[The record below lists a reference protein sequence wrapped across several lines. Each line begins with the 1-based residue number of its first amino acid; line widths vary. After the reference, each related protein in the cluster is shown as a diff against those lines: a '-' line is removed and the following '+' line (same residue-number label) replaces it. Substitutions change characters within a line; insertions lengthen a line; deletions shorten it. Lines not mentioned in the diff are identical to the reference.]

1 MGIVVGA
8 YVFGVLYGAKVEYD
22 LTKNQNSW
30 TDNKEEKLFYVCK
43 N

>member
-1 MGIVVGA
+1 MGTN
-8 YVFGVLYGAKVEYD
+8 VFGVLYGAKVEHD
-22 LTKNQNSW
+22 LTKTQNSW